1 MTSNGFLYAPIVMCF
16 LFQFECFFS
25 FFNVSLAVLG
35 LNCGSWNL
43 SSSLWHAGS
52 FSRGMQCLGCT
63 CGIEFLDQGWNPGP
77 LCWEFSV
84 LVTGPPGKSLLIL
97 NSKISFPSGT
107 CFSTYLR
114 HEIINHICVL
124 IIYVCYLCVLML
136 KIHWFYSQELSHST
150 KFHHFHGNATDNV
163 KAYPL
168 VTSESSLWSMFYV
181 LWHLLPCVVL
191 KWMNKCNA

>member
-1 MTSNGFLYAPIVMCF
+1 MRLLWCV
-16 LFQFECFFS
+16 FFS
-25 FFNVSLAVLG
+25 SLNVFSPFLM
-35 LNCGSWNL
+35 
-43 SSSLWHAGS
+43 SLWLCWVLIVA
-52 FSRGMQCLGCT
+52 RGIFHLPCGMPDLLVEACNVACLGCT

-97 NSKISFPSGT
+97 NSKISFPAGT